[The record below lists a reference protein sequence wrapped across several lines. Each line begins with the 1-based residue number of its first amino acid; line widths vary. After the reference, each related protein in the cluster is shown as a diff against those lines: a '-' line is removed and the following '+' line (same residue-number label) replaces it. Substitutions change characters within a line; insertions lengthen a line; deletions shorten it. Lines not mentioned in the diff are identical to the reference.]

1 MMEDTTLKEFC
12 RWYFEHYHCTAAP
25 EKVFIASF
33 KGHTNQI
40 VKDEKLLLRT
50 ANNCGYIVLEG
61 RLVLKPGFITVKG
74 RRRYDVAA
82 LKTKNK
88 RKK

>member
-12 RWYFEHYHCTAAP
+12 RWYFEHYQCTAAP

-50 ANNCGYIVLEG
+50 ADNCGYIVLEG

-74 RRRYDVAA
+74 RRMYDVAA